1 MRITEAGTDPPSGL
15 EVTYLDQDSNEGD
28 RSTFA
33 PYIDHMEMDD
43 QSTAG

>member
-15 EVTYLDQDSNEGD
+15 EVTYLEQDNNNGDWSNY
-28 RSTFA
+28 A

>member
-1 MRITEAGTDPPSGL
+1 MRITEAGTDPPSGS
-15 EVTYLDQDSNEGD
+15 EVTYLVQDDNTGNWSDE
-28 RSTFA
+28 A